1 MLDSFFNTIFGP
13 VLSLQEPFGLLII
26 SFILTLVTTLAY
38 KYFTDQNLMKQLK
51 DEMKDM
57 QNQMKD
63 DSHSTEK
70 KRQLQKTMLEKNMTY
85 MKHSMKPMLIT
96 FIPIIITF
104 GWLRDHYTDLGNPKI
119 FGPLT
124 WIWAYLIFSIIISM
138 LLRKL
143 MKIH

>member
-1 MLDSFFNTIFGP
+1 MFDSFFNAIFGP

-26 SFILTLVTTLAY
+26 SFILTLITTLAY
-38 KYFTDQNLMKQLK
+38 KYFTDQNMMKQLK
-51 DEMKDM
+51 DEMTDM
-57 QNQMKD
+57 QKMMKD

-70 KRQLQKTMLEKNMTY
+70 KMEIQKTMLEKNMTY

-104 GWLRDHYTDLGNPKI
+104 GWLRNYYTALGDPKI
-119 FGPLT
+119 FFGLT
-124 WIWAYLIFSIIISM
+124 WIWAYLIFSMIISM